1 MKAKRLLYHILTIL
15 IAGAALF
22 GHAAPAAR
30 LPIVRPTTLPVAR
43 PITLPVVCPIT
54 LPTILLEDDLPI
66 LLEDDL
72 PIIPLGDDLPII
84 PLGDALPT
92 IEYFMKDC
100 EESPIAPW
108 PTFFKGDYLLSP
120 ITPVIYTGRGS
131 SSDFRS
137 KDEKRKQDDYDE
149 QNNQYSR
156 PHDSKNESHH
166 HSHHHDSIQC
176 EETLQIKDLIYESDV
191 RFIIP
196 QDRTVHSDNPSSCL
210 IVEREI
216 IVHIAKKAIL
226 LKDIHHKIRGLLHKN
241 LFLPNDTTKCEGKN
255 TTHIQ

>member
-1 MKAKRLLYHILTIL
+1 MKAKKLLYHILTIL

-66 LLEDDL
+66 PLEDDL
-72 PIIPLGDDLPII
+72 PIIH
-84 PLGDALPT
+84 LGDALPT

-196 QDRTVHSDNPSSCL
+196 QDRTVHSDNLSSCL

-216 IVHIAKKAIL
+216 NCPYRK
-226 LKDIHHKIRGLLHKN
+226 
-241 LFLPNDTTKCEGKN
+241 ESN
-255 TTHIQ
+255 TSKGYPSQDKRVAP